1 MESNLLTDVYF
12 FEFAASWDLDKV
24 KKSVFNLIRVMIN
37 LSKLFKSFHSSP
49 ISLQSGFTLIELL
62 VVIGILGVLAAA
74 LVATIDPFEQLKKAN
89 DANVKNT
96 AVEFID
102 ANIRYYT
109 THSHMPWAPGGCN
122 AGNDPSSLSLYP
134 DLTTCMSSLVAD
146 GEVKTAFTTVTG
158 VLSSIII
165 NGTDT
170 DITAC
175 FLPQSKAQRSDPN
188 TKFDRN
194 GVEIANPS
202 STCGPTST
210 ACYWCS
216 Q

>member
-1 MESNLLTDVYF
+1 
-12 FEFAASWDLDKV
+12 
-24 KKSVFNLIRVMIN
+24 MIKN
-37 LSKLFKSFHSSP
+37 LSKLLRP
-49 ISLQSGFTLIELL
+49 IAITSQKGFTLIELL

-96 AVEFID
+96 AVEFIN

-109 THSHMPWAPGGCN
+109 THSHMPWAPNGCN
-122 AGNDPSSLSLYP
+122 QGANPTSSALYP
-134 DLTTCMSSLVAD
+134 NLTDCLSSLVVD
-146 GEVKTAFTTVTG
+146 GEIKAAFTTVTG
-158 VLSSIII
+158 VLSAITI

-175 FLPQSKAQRSDPN
+175 FQPLSKAQRNDGN
-188 TKFDRN
+188 TKFDKN
-194 GVEIANPS
+194 GRPID
-202 STCGPTST
+202 TTLCGPAST

>member
-1 MESNLLTDVYF
+1 MIHLPTYF
-12 FEFAASWDLDKV
+12 KKLRSASTA
-24 KKSVFNLIRVMIN
+24 
-37 LSKLFKSFHSSP
+37 
-49 ISLQSGFTLIELL
+49 GFTLIELL

-109 THSHMPWAPGGCN
+109 THSHMPWATGGCN
-122 AGNDPSSLSLYP
+122 AGNAPTAQALYP
-134 DLTTCMSSLVAD
+134 SLTDCMSSLVAD

-158 VLSSIII
+158 VLSAIVIS
-165 NGTDT
+165 GTDT

-175 FLPQSKAQRSDPN
+175 FQPQSRAQRSDIN
-188 TKFDRN
+188 TKFNSN
-194 GVEIANPS
+194 GSVHTPS
-202 STCGPTST
+202 TDCNPTST
-210 ACYWCS
+210 SCYWCS

>member
-1 MESNLLTDVYF
+1 MQ
-12 FEFAASWDLDKV
+12 K
-24 KKSVFNLIRVMIN
+24 
-37 LSKLFKSFHSSP
+37 LSKLLKRFRIPSSA
-49 ISLQSGFTLIELL
+49 GFTLIELL

-109 THSHMPWAPGGCN
+109 THSHMPWAPGGCLS
-122 AGNDPSSLSLYP
+122 GNPTGLTLYP
-134 DLTTCMSSLVAD
+134 DMTACLSSLVGD

-158 VLSSIII
+158 VLSSIIVS
-165 NGTDT
+165 GTDT

-175 FLPQSKAQRSDPN
+175 FQPQSKAQRSDPN
-188 TKFDRN
+188 AKFNKDGSEHSPTGDCN
-194 GVEIANPS
+194 
-202 STCGPTST
+202 PTST
-210 ACYWCS
+210 SCYWCS
-216 Q
+216 E

>member
-1 MESNLLTDVYF
+1 MH
-12 FEFAASWDLDKV
+12 FAS
-24 KKSVFNLIRVMIN
+24 
-37 LSKLFKSFHSSP
+37 SK
-49 ISLQSGFTLIELL
+49 GFTLIELL

-109 THSHMPWAPGGCN
+109 THSAMPWA
-122 AGNDPSSLSLYP
+122 AGQGSGNCLGDPANKQLAP
-134 DLTTCMSSLVAD
+134 DLTDCLIELVHD
-146 GEVKTAFTTVTG
+146 GEIKAAFTTVTG

-170 DITAC
+170 DVTAC
-175 FLPQSKAQRSDPN
+175 FQPLSKAQRNDANATFNSSGVPDVDPAH
-188 TKFDRN
+188 DC
-194 GVEIANPS
+194 GAN
-202 STCGPTST
+202 ST

-216 Q
+216 E